1 MAKGDLTRALRQ
13 TGGLD
18 PVVESLRNIFQQKA
32 QQDYYNNLLGAYDKA
47 NKKIKNLS
55 SAPKSVKAVFNN
67 LSSLVKSKQQQNPL
81 TELNNEQAQDISNN
95 FTSDQMIG
103 AIKTPGS
110 NTSIVNALSG
120 LIDNTVQKHNINKEP
135 KTILPAVKEKITNNS
150 IQPGIVN
157 IKDIKGIK
165 FYTKEQIKNKYPNL
179 YHSLYEGDI
188 ASKEK
193 GFYIRHTNKSKDNPE
208 GIEAVIS
215 DELSGKKEKSTV
227 SKITGRTKRK
237 VNPYPR

>member
-18 PVVESLRNIFQQKA
+18 PVVASLQDMWNKKA

-47 NKKIKNLS
+47 NEKIKNLS
-55 SAPKSVKAVFNN
+55 GAAKSAKAVLNN
-67 LSSLVKSKQQQNPL
+67 LNPLIKSKQQQNPL
-81 TELNNEQAQDISNN
+81 TELDNEQSHDIANQ
-95 FTSDQMIG
+95 FTADQMIG
-103 AIKTPGS
+103 AIKTPGA

-120 LIDNTVQKHNINKEP
+120 LITNTVQNYNTNNKEP
-135 KTILPAVKEKITNNS
+135 KSILPFGKEKIANSS

-157 IKDIKGIK
+157 IKDIKGVK
-165 FYTKEQIKNKYPNL
+165 FCTKDQIKNKYPNL

-208 GIEAVIS
+208 GIEAVTS
-215 DELSGKKEKSTV
+215 DELSGKKEKSSV
-227 SKITGRTKRK
+227 SKITGRTKR
-237 VNPYPR
+237 NNI